1 MVMSVTEALT
11 VSALV
16 AILHSLTI
24 YGGLMNPLSA
34 HAASLS
40 IRKDSIPTTN
50 ASFSI
55 ANISQTSN
63 IELSTNGVH
72 LSCRGNMLGFNL
84 DVESCRSALRSI
96 DVTEQSS
103 ISWGPRTIPRIYD
116 VPIPHRWVAGEC
128 GQTERSRVC
137 C

>member
-11 VSALV
+11 ISALT
-16 AILHSLTI
+16 AILQSLTI

-34 HAASLS
+34 HAASLK
-40 IRKDSIPTTN
+40 IGKDLIHTTN
-50 ASFSI
+50 ESISI

-63 IELSTNGVH
+63 VEFLTDGVH
-72 LSCRGNMLGFNL
+72 LSCRGAMLGFNL
-84 DVESCRSALRSI
+84 NVESCRSALSSI

-116 VPIPHRWVAGEC
+116 VHMPHRWVSGEC
-128 GQTERSRVC
+128 G
-137 C
+137 